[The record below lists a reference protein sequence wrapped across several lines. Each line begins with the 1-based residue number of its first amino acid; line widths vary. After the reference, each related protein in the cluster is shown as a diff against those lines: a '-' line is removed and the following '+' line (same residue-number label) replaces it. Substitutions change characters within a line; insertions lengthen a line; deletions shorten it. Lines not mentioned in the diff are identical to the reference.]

1 MNQTVAK
8 RIRRSIYK
16 DSSKRNVGPYSII
29 WRVKTI
35 FRKALNI
42 GDPPKEIKTQT
53 GQIITTGLRAEY
65 KKAKKGYYRGTINYA
80 K

>member
-16 DSSKRNVGPYSII
+16 DNSKHNIGTYSII

-35 FRKALNI
+35 IRKALNI
-42 GDPPKEIKTQT
+42 SDPPKEVKIQT
-53 GQIITTGLRAEY
+53 GQIVTTGLRAEY
-65 KKAKKGYYRGTINYA
+65 KKAKKSYYRGTTNYA